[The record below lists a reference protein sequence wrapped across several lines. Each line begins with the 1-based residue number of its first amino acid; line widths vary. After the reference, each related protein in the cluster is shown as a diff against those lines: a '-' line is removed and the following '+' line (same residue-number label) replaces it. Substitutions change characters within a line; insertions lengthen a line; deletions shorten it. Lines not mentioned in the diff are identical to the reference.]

1 MDLYNFQS
9 CPVMHWSAKVDIRFH
24 CTHTQHLIKTGSQ
37 CSNTA
42 VNCNTII
49 NVFHSIWILWQV
61 KAIHFLKQVNLAKS
75 CVYITIDSKTMW
87 PHVNNRSPLYQDVS
101 GYGLIPRAPDMDSS
115 REPQIWTHPESPWY
129 VLIPRAPDMDSSREP
144 RICTHPESPRYG
156 LIPRPL
162 GPLGYLRPLYFKKHQ
177 NLAFIHRWL
186 DGSCSEDHVRLYCI
200 SKNKAVTSDLI

>member
-9 CPVMHWSAKVDIRFH
+9 CPVMHWSAKVDIRLH
-24 CTHTQHLIKTGSQ
+24 CTHSQHLIKTGSQ

-42 VNCNTII
+42 VNCNTTIY
-49 NVFHSIWILWQV
+49 VFHSIRILWQV

-87 PHVNNRSPLYQDVS
+87 PHVNNRSPLYQDVP

-115 REPQIWTHPESPWY
+115 RELRIWTHPESPGY
-129 VLIPRAPDMDSSREP
+129 R
-144 RICTHPESPRYG
+144 

-186 DGSCSEDHVRLYCI
+186 DGSCSDDHVRLYCI